1 MADPTVL
8 QVVGTIDRSM
18 VDRMA
23 DDLTLVDNEEDEL
36 LIVEPPAEE
45 GEA

>member
-18 VDRMA
+18 VDRIGG
-23 DDLTLVDNEEDEL
+23 DLTVVDNDEDEL
-36 LIVEPPAEE
+36 LIVEPAAEG